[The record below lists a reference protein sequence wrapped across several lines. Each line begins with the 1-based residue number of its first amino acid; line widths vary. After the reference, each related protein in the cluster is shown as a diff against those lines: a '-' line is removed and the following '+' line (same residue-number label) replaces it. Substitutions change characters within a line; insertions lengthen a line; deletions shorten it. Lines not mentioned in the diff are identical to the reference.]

1 MDKDNRKEKPE
12 AEEKEEVKEEAKE
25 EKPEEKGAKTPD
37 PPSPELQIARLK
49 EENEYLKDARLRI
62 LAEFDNFKKRT
73 LREQL
78 SIIANANE
86 DIIRELLP
94 VLENLERAIHPDHKT
109 PETEAIY
116 NGVEMICNQF
126 NECLKKAGL
135 KEINPAGE
143 EFNPNLHEAVMHVE
157 SADVPENKIAQVLQ
171 KGYFLNEKVIQYAKV
186 AVSKGNTK

>member
-1 MDKDNRKEKPE
+1 MDKDNRKEE
-12 AEEKEEVKEEAKE
+12 RDAEEKEEAAA
-25 EKPEEKGAKTPD
+25 EKPGEKPKKSE
-37 PPSPELQIARLK
+37 PPSPELQIAMLR
-49 EENEYLKDARLRI
+49 EENEHLKDARLRI

-86 DIIRELLP
+86 DVIRELLP
-94 VLENLERAIHPDHKT
+94 VLENFERAIHPDHKT

-116 NGVEMICNQF
+116 NGVEMIHNQF
-126 NECLKKAGL
+126 YDCLKKAGL

-143 EFNPNLHEAVMHVE
+143 EFDPNLHEAVMHVE
-157 SADVPENKIAQVLQ
+157 SDSVPENKIAQVLQ